1 MGASFEEHLLSVK
14 MACGSFGNV
23 CKVIGLLL
31 FVSLFP
37 CFPSVVYQCSRVQ
50 NGRKRACSYFMRAK
64 NCRCYDL
71 TPSIVLKQGKK
82 EEGVIRY

>member
-31 FVSLFP
+31 FVSLFF
-37 CFPSVVYQCSRVQ
+37 CFLVFPLLSISVLAFKMVG
-50 NGRKRACSYFMRAK
+50 NGHAVISCVPK
-64 NCRCYDL
+64 
-71 TPSIVLKQGKK
+71 IV
-82 EEGVIRY
+82 GVMISPLV